1 MRPTVARILAA
12 AAIVASAALI
22 VPHASAGELVR
33 FVDGR
38 YLEIEEHAVHGEA
51 IRLTVAGGG
60 VLVFAADRVEWIE
73 RAGLRILGEGPAE
86 TAAGRTPS
94 ARPGVT
100 IVTADAGERVPRPA
114 ADRPEVRDVARDF
127 SLATDPKLRKI
138 R

>member
-1 MRPTVARILAA
+1 MRQSAARILAA
-12 AAIVASAALI
+12 AAIVTCAAWA
-22 VPHASAGELVR
+22 VTDVSAGELVR

-73 RAGLRILGEGPAE
+73 RAGLRIVGEGPAE
-86 TAAGRTPS
+86 SAAGRTPS
-94 ARPGVT
+94 AEPGVT
-100 IVTADAGERVPRPA
+100 IVTADAGERVPRPEA
-114 ADRPEVRDVARDF
+114 ARPDVREVARDF
-127 SLATDPKLRKI
+127 PRDSRRGFRSI

>member
-1 MRPTVARILAA
+1 MRPTLVRTLTAV
-12 AAIVASAALI
+12 AIVACVAPI
-22 VPHASAGELVR
+22 VTDASAGELVR

-38 YLEIEEHAVHGEA
+38 YLEIEEHAVHGQA

-86 TAAGRTPS
+86 TAAGRTP
-94 ARPGVT
+94 AAETGVT
-100 IVTADAGERVPRPA
+100 VVTAEAGKRVPRPEA
-114 ADRPEVRDVARDF
+114 GRPEVRDVARDF
-127 SLATDPKLRKI
+127 SLGSNPKLRKI